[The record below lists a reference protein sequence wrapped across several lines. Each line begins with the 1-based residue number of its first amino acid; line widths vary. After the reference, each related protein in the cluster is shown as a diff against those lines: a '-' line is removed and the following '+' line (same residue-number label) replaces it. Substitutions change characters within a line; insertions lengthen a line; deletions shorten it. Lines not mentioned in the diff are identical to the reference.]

1 MADEQRVD
9 LLATGLAG
17 PNTRLVGYE
26 IGESVC
32 RQYPTDNL
40 LGGGGGGGGSS
51 ILTGVGAPTS
61 DAGEVG
67 DFYLD
72 ESTGNY
78 YIKTDET
85 TWSLEGSLMGPAGP
99 AGPAGTAGT
108 TWYDAEGPPGP
119 DDWEVGDYYLDTSN
133 GDYYRKTG
141 VATWTL
147 LGNLTGPAGSDGAPG
162 SPGPAGADGATGSTG
177 PQGPAGPSGEA
188 GTPGA
193 DGTDGS
199 TWHNG
204 AGAPSSGLGVVGD
217 YYLNSTNGDFY
228 SKTGVSTW
236 TLGGNL
242 KGATGDAGSAGA
254 AGSNGIDGIRTIT
267 LQAQSYQP
275 PSSNYATFST
285 RNQIGVLEFDAST
298 QESARW
304 VFHLPTGRTYGTLT
318 VKVHWCTAAASGD
331 GRWGVRIAKLS
342 GVDIDSDSYDTAVE
356 ATTTTSGTAGL
367 VNVTTLSA
375 VGIDSA
381 AAGDLVQLE
390 LYRDV
395 GDSADTI
402 NSNDLQVLSV
412 QVELP

>member
-51 ILTGVGAPTS
+51 ILTGIGAPTS

-78 YIKTDET
+78 YVKTDET

-99 AGPAGTAGT
+99 TGPQGPAGAAGAAGATGPQGPAGPAGADGAAGAT
-108 TWYDAEGPPGP
+108 GPQGPQGPAGPAGADGAAGATGPQGPAGPAGADGAAGAAGAPGSKFYSGAGAP
-119 DDWEVGDYYLDTSN
+119 AGGTGIVGDYYLNTTN
-133 GDYYRKTG
+133 GDVYEKTG
-141 VATWTL
+141 ASTWTL
-147 LGNLTGPAGSDGAPG
+147 QGNIKGPTGATGPQ
-162 SPGPAGADGATGSTG
+162 GPAGADGATG
-177 PQGPAGPSGEA
+177 
-188 GTPGA
+188 
-193 DGTDGS
+193 
-199 TWHNG
+199 
-204 AGAPSSGLGVVGD
+204 
-217 YYLNSTNGDFY
+217 
-228 SKTGVSTW
+228 
-236 TLGGNL
+236 
-242 KGATGDAGSAGA
+242 ATGAAGA
-254 AGSNGIDGIRTIT
+254 AGADGADGADGVDGVRTLT

-318 VKVHWCTAAASGD
+318 VKVHWCTAATSGD

-367 VNVTTLSA
+367 VNVTTLSS

-395 GDSADTI
+395 GDAADTI